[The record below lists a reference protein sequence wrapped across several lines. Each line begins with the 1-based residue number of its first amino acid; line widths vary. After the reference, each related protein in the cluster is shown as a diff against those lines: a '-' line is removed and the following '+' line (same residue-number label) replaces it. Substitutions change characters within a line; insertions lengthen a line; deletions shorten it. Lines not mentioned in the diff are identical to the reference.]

1 MTATTTSRTRKRTRT
16 EQPAIEPTGS
26 ATGVRIEQVDPA
38 NLIVEDNIR
47 RETALSRSF
56 LSSVRQH
63 GVIVP
68 ILAHPDTEGQIVVR
82 DGQRRTLAACEV
94 GLTSIPAYVVD
105 AADEA
110 TVRIV
115 QQLITNEH
123 REALSDADRA
133 EAWRQLALEGMSPT
147 KIARATGAK
156 KAVVEAGIAV
166 ASNDLGTTAL
176 VEHDLTLDQ
185 ALVLIEFED
194 DPATVTELRKIA
206 QTNPGS
212 FAHVAQRR
220 RDEKATR
227 EQIAALTTEYEA
239 KGVPVVD
246 WPDYGDTTTLFL
258 SDLATADGEP
268 LTEDT
273 YAGKPG
279 YAVCIRDSWRGV
291 EVGHVV
297 VDWKAHGLRKLSRT
311 GKPIGKMT
319 DEQKAERRELI
330 ANNKAW
336 ASAEKVRRAWLT
348 GFLARKRLPL
358 NAAAF
363 AATTLATC
371 TSEVSRAV
379 QDSHRM
385 ACTLLGV
392 DYQYGQP
399 HPLARTIEAN
409 PSKATHVT
417 LALAL
422 GALEAATD
430 RSTWRHPDRAAV
442 GYFQV
447 LTAWGYT
454 ASEVEQIVLDAATP
468 SHGAD
473 EQAES
478 DTTGPYTDEHE
489 AA

>member
-1 MTATTTSRTRKRTRT
+1 MTATTSRTRKRTRT
-16 EQPAIEPTGS
+16 EQPAVEPTGS
-26 ATGVRIEQVDPA
+26 ATGVRIEQVEPA
-38 NLIVEDNIR
+38 SLIVEDNIR

-68 ILAHPDTEGQIVVR
+68 ILAHPDTEGRIVVR

-115 QQLITNEH
+115 QQLIANDH
-123 REALSDADRA
+123 RAALSDADRA

-166 ASNDLGTTAL
+166 ASNDLGATAL
-176 VEHDLTLDQ
+176 VEHDLSLDQ
-185 ALVLIEFED
+185 ALVLIEFEE
-194 DPATVTELRKIA
+194 DPATVTELRKLA
-206 QTNPGS
+206 RTNPGN

-227 EQIAALTTEYEA
+227 EQIATLTAEYEA
-239 KGVPVVD
+239 KGIDVVD

-258 SDLATADGEP
+258 SDLATAEGEP

-279 YAVCIRDSWRGV
+279 HAVCIRDSWRGV

-311 GKPIGKMT
+311 GTPIGKMT

-336 ASAEKVRRAWLT
+336 TSAEFSALVKVGCSRGAAPSRKKHDVGRA
-348 GFLARKRLPL
+348 P
-358 NAAAF
+358 
-363 AATTLATC
+363 
-371 TSEVSRAV
+371 
-379 QDSHRM
+379 
-385 ACTLLGV
+385 LLGF
-392 DYQYGQP
+392 GGR
-399 HPLARTIEAN
+399 ARARRRY
-409 PSKATHVT
+409 P
-417 LALAL
+417 
-422 GALEAATD
+422 
-430 RSTWRHPDRAAV
+430 
-442 GYFQV
+442 
-447 LTAWGYT
+447 
-454 ASEVEQIVLDAATP
+454 
-468 SHGAD
+468 
-473 EQAES
+473 
-478 DTTGPYTDEHE
+478 
-489 AA
+489 

>member
-220 RDEKATR
+220 RDEKAT
-227 EQIAALTTEYEA
+227 
-239 KGVPVVD
+239 
-246 WPDYGDTTTLFL
+246 
-258 SDLATADGEP
+258 
-268 LTEDT
+268 
-273 YAGKPG
+273 
-279 YAVCIRDSWRGV
+279 
-291 EVGHVV
+291 
-297 VDWKAHGLRKLSRT
+297 
-311 GKPIGKMT
+311 
-319 DEQKAERRELI
+319 
-330 ANNKAW
+330 
-336 ASAEKVRRAWLT
+336 
-348 GFLARKRLPL
+348 
-358 NAAAF
+358 
-363 AATTLATC
+363 
-371 TSEVSRAV
+371 
-379 QDSHRM
+379 
-385 ACTLLGV
+385 
-392 DYQYGQP
+392 
-399 HPLARTIEAN
+399 
-409 PSKATHVT
+409 
-417 LALAL
+417 
-422 GALEAATD
+422 
-430 RSTWRHPDRAAV
+430 
-442 GYFQV
+442 
-447 LTAWGYT
+447 
-454 ASEVEQIVLDAATP
+454 
-468 SHGAD
+468 
-473 EQAES
+473 
-478 DTTGPYTDEHE
+478 
-489 AA
+489 